1 MIRVP
6 DTDNLVI
13 VYDQIQEDKY
23 VNEDFPRFYS
33 REAEDYRKHTGRELT
48 MYVTCSIPE
57 IDVELHTRCFAC
69 RIDENGQ
76 FSQFVYDTMAEAV
89 DLEIEWC
96 EYVLRDLDGLD
107 VSEMRDY
114 VKYLANKRIRVIGL
128 NDLYEGFDEDVMPWI
143 RAYSDDSL
151 NATKSDFFEQK
162 SRSYAKVT
170 DANGFDDL

>member
-1 MIRVP
+1 MALKPRV
-6 DTDNLVI
+6 VVVGI
-13 VYDQIQEDKY
+13 GSI
-23 VNEDFPRFYS
+23 
-33 REAEDYRKHTGRELT
+33 GRRHARLLDGR
-48 MYVTCSIPE
+48 S
-57 IDVELHTRCFAC
+57 
-69 RIDENGQ
+69 
-76 FSQFVYDTMAEAV
+76 
-89 DLEIEWC
+89 DLEVEWC

-114 VKYLANKRIRVIGL
+114 VKYLANKRLRVIGL
-128 NDLYEGFDEDVMPWI
+128 NDLYEGFNEDVMPWI